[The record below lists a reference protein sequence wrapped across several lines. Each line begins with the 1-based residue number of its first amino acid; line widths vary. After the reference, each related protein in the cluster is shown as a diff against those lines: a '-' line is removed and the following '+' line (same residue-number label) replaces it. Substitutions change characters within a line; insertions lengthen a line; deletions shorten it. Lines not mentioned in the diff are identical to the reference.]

1 MTGGRPLQGHPGP
14 LTAYRGRVV
23 FVNFWASWCHPCKK
37 EAPQLVLFAKSLR
50 PGDSALIGIDVNDDR
65 QAALGFIRQFG
76 VRYAIV
82 ADPSA
87 TIAVRY
93 RIPGIPTTFVID
105 REGRIAGRLLGPQ
118 TVSSLRRV
126 LAEVEG

>member
-1 MTGGRPLQGHPGP
+1 MQGHPGP

-37 EAPQLVLFAKSLR
+37 EAPQLVRFGKSLHL
-50 PGDSALIGIDVNDDR
+50 GDAALIGIDVNDGR
-65 QAALGFIRQFG
+65 QAALGFIRKFG
-76 VRYAIV
+76 VRYPIV

-87 TIAVRY
+87 TIAGRY
-93 RIPGIPTTFVID
+93 RVPGIPTTFVID
-105 REGRIAGRLLGPQ
+105 RAGRIAGRLLGPQ

>member
-1 MTGGRPLQGHPGP
+1 MTGGRPLQGHPEP

-37 EAPQLVLFAKSLR
+37 EAPQLVRFAKSLR
-50 PGDSALIGIDVNDDR
+50 PGDVALIGVDVTDGR
-65 QAALGFIRQFG
+65 QAALGFIRKFG
-76 VRYAIV
+76 VRYTIT

-87 TIAVRY
+87 TIAGPLPHSRHPDNVC
-93 RIPGIPTTFVID
+93 D
-105 REGRIAGRLLGPQ
+105 RSGGADRGRLLGPQ